1 MDTTA
6 PPKKAPKAAQTPL
19 SPVAIPGRLRYGL
32 MNPKGEYFVH
42 PYKLDGKWHEWHLES
57 YDAVAWVDFD
67 AIHDAAKCWNML
79 HIEESPVLVVKL

>member
-6 PPKKAPKAAQTPL
+6 PPKKAPKAAQAPL
-19 SPVAIPGRLRYGL
+19 SPVAAPGRIRYGL

-42 PYKLDGKWHEWHLES
+42 PYQLDGKWHEWHLES

-67 AIHDAAKCWNML
+67 SVHDAAKTFNAL
-79 HIEESPVLVVKL
+79 HIEHSSVLVVKL